1 MLANFKR
8 ANDIEN
14 LWQLFK
20 SALEYADKKDDI
32 TTQNFSKW
40 LDLTVLQPVVGNA
53 KITSGLFW
61 IAPDTFLNLDR
72 TNWNYINK
80 LEYQELDLVKAK
92 LRSTP
97 RVKGLRG
104 YDYIVIINEMK
115 KFIESPISPYKDFV
129 DFSSKA
135 YHSIMFDD
143 ETDILDEINEEEV
156 FEGIKGYN
164 KIYYGLPGCGKSYTI
179 ENKILNGVSENNK
192 IRVTFHQD
200 YTYSDFIGQI
210 MPIINQDKTVTY
222 EFQAGPFIKAIEK
235 ALLNPDKNIY
245 LIIEEI
251 NRGNAPSIFGDTFQL
266 LDRNKK
272 GKSEFPITNDLV
284 IGYLKDSI
292 DKDKLYIPPNLII
305 LATMNTSDQNVF
317 TLDTAF
323 KRRWDFEEVTND
335 FTDENHPY
343 GVVYIPKTNVT
354 WTKFYERINRE
365 IIEKSNSNFGFEDKR
380 IGAFFIK
387 KDTLSETEN
396 NKDRDLAAKFSHKM
410 LEYLWNDVCK
420 FDKQILFESNYRT
433 LSDVINGFLS

>member
-1 MLANFKR
+1 
-8 ANDIEN
+8 
-14 LWQLFK
+14 
-20 SALEYADKKDDI
+20 
-32 TTQNFSKW
+32 
-40 LDLTVLQPVVGNA
+40 
-53 KITSGLFW
+53 
-61 IAPDTFLNLDR
+61 
-72 TNWNYINK
+72 
-80 LEYQELDLVKAK
+80 
-92 LRSTP
+92 
-97 RVKGLRG
+97 
-104 YDYIVIINEMK
+104 
-115 KFIESPISPYKDFV
+115 
-129 DFSSKA
+129 
-135 YHSIMFDD
+135 MFDD

-365 IIEKSNSNFGFEDKR
+365 IIENQ
-380 IGAFFIK
+380 I
-387 KDTLSETEN
+387 
-396 NKDRDLAAKFSHKM
+396 
-410 LEYLWNDVCK
+410 
-420 FDKQILFESNYRT
+420 QIL
-433 LSDVINGFLS
+433 V